1 LAGQDDVV
9 QNKAESKAVG
19 EVDLVLHGGRIMKL
33 LIILV
38 ALVCIVALVIT
49 LALTKSE
56 DTSYSSHKSISNQ
69 LLLYLALIPII
80 GVIIASLYW
89 VLFA

>member
-1 LAGQDDVV
+1 MAGQDDVV

-19 EVDLVLHGGRIMKL
+19 EVDLVLHGGGIMKL

-49 LALTKSE
+49 LALNLKTRVTVAIKVLAIN
-56 DTSYSSHKSISNQ
+56 SYCT
-69 LLLYLALIPII
+69 LLLFRL
-80 GVIIASLYW
+80 
-89 VLFA
+89 